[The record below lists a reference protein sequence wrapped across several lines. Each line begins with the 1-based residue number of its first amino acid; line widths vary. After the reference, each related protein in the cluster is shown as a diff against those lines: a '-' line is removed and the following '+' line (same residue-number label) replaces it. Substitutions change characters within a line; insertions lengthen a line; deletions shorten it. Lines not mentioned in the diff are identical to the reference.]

1 VIIGELVMAVELF
14 LMNML
19 NQMAQ
24 LLKHQIECQMNAIPQ
39 TGILKARRTYKAAAV
54 TSIGLINY
62 E

>member
-1 VIIGELVMAVELF
+1 MDVELF

-39 TGILKARRTYKAAAV
+39 TGILKARRTYKAVAV